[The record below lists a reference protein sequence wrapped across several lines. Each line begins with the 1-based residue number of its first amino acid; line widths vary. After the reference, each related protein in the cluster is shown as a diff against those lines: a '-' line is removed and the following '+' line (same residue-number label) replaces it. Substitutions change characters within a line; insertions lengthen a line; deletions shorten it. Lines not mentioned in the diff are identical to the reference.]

1 MKERSSIGVGH
12 RCMRSG
18 ACVTSNRG
26 NPIELHLSF
35 VAERELKRGV
45 ALKRDA
51 PGAGN
56 SFGGRKLGS
65 NKDRQ
70 MASLST
76 FKRLARRRGSFDL
89 FARSFASPRFD
100 RAGLQIAWK
109 YVYLVRAGHRL
120 TRYVE

>member
-1 MKERSSIGVGH
+1 MIAAGDRGSCSWQQG
-12 RCMRSG
+12 
-18 ACVTSNRG
+18 G

-35 VAERELKRGV
+35 VTERELKRGV

-56 SFGGRKLGS
+56 SFGEKKLGS

-76 FKRLARRRGSFDL
+76 FKRLARRRRSFDL
-89 FARSFASPRFD
+89 FARSFASAQFD